1 MRGRQFPSCIA
12 TLMERS
18 RNECRDCTAV
28 DSTLALVEPGELIKL
43 TKSKQ
48 SLSPDCSGLLF
59 VSSEECIKIRCFVAY
74 CAVLRPQVSLF
85 GVYTKWDSLSNDAFR
100 GVGLHCVAGIY
111 YRAGMQAETLLF
123 PRRMSGRRR
132 VMPLHYAAWR

>member
-1 MRGRQFPSCIA
+1 MHQNGR
-12 TLMERS
+12 
-18 RNECRDCTAV
+18 
-28 DSTLALVEPGELIKL
+28 
-43 TKSKQ
+43 
-48 SLSPDCSGLLF
+48 
-59 VSSEECIKIRCFVAY
+59 FVAY

-100 GVGLHCVAGIY
+100 GVGLHCVTGIY
-111 YRAGMQAETLLF
+111 YRAGMQAETVLF